1 MHVTLGILILTKIK
15 KKRLQAAQNKC
26 IRFCLKLGDRA
37 SIKSNEFEKINWLP
51 IQERVNQCTFSS
63 IYKFRSKNAPEY
75 MDEVFSKV
83 ECNGIPTRY
92 SYQK

>member
-1 MHVTLGILILTKIK
+1 MIQPFFDYACNAWYPNLNKNL

-51 IQERVNQCTFSS
+51 IQERVNHAHFLAFINS
-63 IYKFRSKNAPEY
+63 ILKMLLNTWMKYFLK
-75 MDEVFSKV
+75 
-83 ECNGIPTRY
+83 
-92 SYQK
+92 